1 TAYSQQN
8 IERRVSVE
16 ELFQLTKENH
26 PNLSVSKADI
36 NIARQGVAVA
46 KNAQLP
52 NIDAGI
58 QAYYLGD
65 AHVLDKNFSNATR
78 VNMPDFGNSFSVEAS
93 QLIWKGGTVK
103 NSIKVQ
109 SLQEELMELNYESDE
124 QNIKLL
130 VLGHYLD
137 LYKLTNQK
145 EVYEKNIELAQQ
157 RLENIKKFHREGMV
171 TRNDLIRG
179 ELQLSN

>member
-1 TAYSQQN
+1 
-8 IERRVSVE
+8 
-16 ELFQLTKENH
+16 
-26 PNLSVSKADI
+26 
-36 NIARQGVAVA
+36 
-46 KNAQLP
+46 
-52 NIDAGI
+52 
-58 QAYYLGD
+58 
-65 AHVLDKNFSNATR
+65 DKNFSNATR

-157 RLENIKKFHREGMV
+157 RLENIKKFHRDGMV

-179 ELQLSN
+179 ELQLSNLKLALEVVENNTKILNKQLTTALGLSDDILILPDEALLDNIPQALSHAYNRTM